1 MNTTIIENR
10 LNKTMSEITSLIM
23 KQSPDYS
30 DDESNEIYDSFVE
43 QIIKKHLH
51 NRDIDVILTNP
62 QNFPEYKK
70 IINFLYGKHFII
82 YKREASLASKAFS
95 IIDNNKKKLKVH
107 MQDIAK
113 KLFLTDYH
121 FEKFL
126 NEKAIYPILNPTF
139 FLYLYKILG
148 NESKIEE

>member
-43 QIIKKHLH
+43 QIIEKHLH
-51 NRDIDVILTNP
+51 NSDIDVILTNP

-70 IINFLYGKHFII
+70 IINFLC
-82 YKREASLASKAFS
+82 S
-95 IIDNNKKKLKVH
+95 I
-107 MQDIAK
+107 
-113 KLFLTDYH
+113 
-121 FEKFL
+121 
-126 NEKAIYPILNPTF
+126 
-139 FLYLYKILG
+139 
-148 NESKIEE
+148 S